1 MVAILEV
8 VGEVLNGLSDEDILD
23 FGSRKS
29 NYILRFYIANPAG
42 SATNPK
48 NPSCSVIL
56 FLRSSRGF

>member
-29 NYILRFYIANPAG
+29 NYILRF
-42 SATNPK
+42 
-48 NPSCSVIL
+48 
-56 FLRSSRGF
+56 